1 MSRKADGNLISKVRT
16 CIMPPRRFESSKK
29 YWRIVPFAAIAL
41 AMPALAQM
49 DMSSDLVKRLEE
61 PMPYMPA
68 VLGPFTHAIS
78 SKNAEAQALFD
89 QGFQMRYAFGRSEA
103 IRSFREAWKRDPD
116 CAICFWGEAYAWGSD
131 LNWLMSKDDAPHAY
145 HAMQNALRLRDKA
158 TPAEQAYIDALAV
171 RYVQNFDPENTKIQD
186 EAYAEAMRALAA
198 RFPNDLDAQTLFG
211 EALLLTFP
219 QRATLSLDDPRVQ
232 QIVAAFE
239 RVLANDIR
247 HPGACHLYIHTTEST
262 EPQRA
267 EACAQFLGQ
276 SIPGASHINHMPS
289 HTWNQLGR
297 WGDSVRANLEAW
309 HNDQKAAAGSLD
321 GVAIYPPHNLGMLTF
336 AASYDGQGA
345 IAVQAAR
352 DQQRFGG
359 TRTSEILALIRFGRF
374 DDVLAITQRTEGPD
388 GPFWDFAHGYAR
400 LKKGEADL
408 ARVYADRLDKAA
420 EAETTEEPYFPL
432 KSLLTL
438 LASILRG
445 ELELSAGHTR
455 IAIASFEKAV
465 EKEDGFPYSEPEFLP
480 FSARHWLGAALLEA
494 KRPEEAERVY
504 RDDLEHHP
512 HNGWAL
518 FGLKSALEAQGTLAD
533 DVAAD
538 LAQSWARSDTWLRG
552 SRF

>member
-1 MSRKADGNLISKVRT
+1 LTLCSSIDHEESELY
-16 CIMPPRRFESSKK
+16 RR
-29 YWRIVPFAAIAL
+29 IIPFAAIAL
-41 AMPALAQM
+41 AVPALAQM
-49 DMSSDLVKRLEE
+49 DMSSDLMKQLEE

-68 VLGPFTHAIS
+68 ALGPFTHAIS
-78 SKNAEAQALFD
+78 SKHAEAQAFFD
-89 QGFQMRYAFGRSEA
+89 QGFQMRYAFGRTEA

-116 CAICFWGEAYAWGSD
+116 CAICYWGEAYAWGSD
-131 LNWLMSKDDAPHAY
+131 LNWLMSKEDAPHAY
-145 HAMQNALRLRDKA
+145 HALQNALGLRDKA

-171 RYVQNFDPENTKIQD
+171 RYVQNFDPENTKAQN

-211 EALLLTFP
+211 EALLQTYP
-219 QRATLSLDDPRVQ
+219 QGATLSLEDPKVQ
-232 QIVAAFE
+232 EIVAAFE
-239 RVLANDIR
+239 RVLASDVR

-289 HTWNQLGR
+289 HAWNQLGR
-297 WGDSVRANLEAW
+297 WGDSVRANLQAW

-321 GVAIYPPHNLGMLTF
+321 GVAIYPPHNLGMLSF

-352 DQQRFGG
+352 NLQRFGG
-359 TRTSEILALIRFGRF
+359 TRSNELLTLIRFGRF

-388 GPFWDFAHGYAR
+388 GAFWDFAHGYAR
-400 LKKGEADL
+400 LKTGEADL
-408 ARVYADRLDKAA
+408 ARVYAERVEKAA
-420 EAETTEEPYFPL
+420 EAETTEEWFFPL
-432 KSLLTL
+432 KSMLTL
-438 LASILRG
+438 LAGILRG
-445 ELELSAGHTR
+445 ELELRAGDTR
-455 IAIASFEKAV
+455 AAIAAFEKAV
-465 EKEDGFPYSEPEFLP
+465 EVEDGLPYSEPEVLP
-480 FSARHWLGAALLEA
+480 FSARHWLGAAFLEA
-494 KRPEEAERVY
+494 KRPRDAERVY
-504 RDDLEHHP
+504 REDLEHHP